1 MEDSCTD
8 TTLVK
13 KKKKK
18 KQQKES
24 SHIEVI
30 NMRANCR
37 NILPD

>member
-18 KQQKES
+18 QKES